1 MATSRTNGHTHNGNP
16 QSSREVHQE
25 INRICDEMDH
35 TLNEIGDYLHPKHLL
50 DFVVDSVRSGSAGS
64 TKQTVREYADRGLQ
78 SIKQHPGP
86 ALLLGGA
93 VLWYLMDQKDEDE
106 PLHRR
111 ASRSSRESRRS
122 ATYGAWEEDYDW
134 SKSPEDEQT
143 WSERAKQALEQVRST
158 VADASISAKDKVKA
172 VAGHMVGASG
182 KTREEIHAQ
191 WANLREH
198 SGSYVDARTGEPYDD
213 SYCEPFCSSSLE
225 ACAHISGEKSDDAS
239 WSGKAQDVVTSM
251 TSSLQNTGASAKEQL
266 KSLGQ
271 HLSGLVSSAGDHTG
285 RMTSSARQGVSRGWE
300 SASGGMHSAADSARH
315 GVHRVGDAMSHGV
328 SQGRDQFQRAV
339 REQPLAVGAACLG
352 LGLLAGLLAPA
363 TKQENE
369 LMGEAADR
377 LKDQAR
383 DMGGQAVERG
393 KEAAA
398 AAAGAVKKEAER
410 QGLTPE
416 KIDEAVRSK

>member
-1 MATSRTNGHTHNGNP
+1 MATSRIDGHTHNGNQ

-25 INRICDEMDH
+25 INRIRDEMDH

-50 DFVVDSVRSGSAGS
+50 DYVVDSVRSGSAGS
-64 TKQTVREYADRGLQ
+64 SKQTVREYADRGLR

-86 ALLLGGA
+86 AILLGGA
-93 VLWYLMDQKDEDE
+93 VLWYLMEQSEDE
-106 PLHRR
+106 SVQRQSTRGP
-111 ASRSSRESRRS
+111 RRS
-122 ATYGAWEEDYDW
+122 ATYGAWEEEYDW
-134 SKSPEDEQT
+134 STSPENEQT
-143 WSERAKQALEQVRST
+143 WSERAKQALEQVRT
-158 VADASISAKDKVKA
+158 TIADASITAKDKVKA

-225 ACAHISGEKSDDAS
+225 ACAHISGEKTDDAS
-239 WSGKAQDVVTSM
+239 WSGKAQDVVNSM

-266 KSLGQ
+266 RSLGK
-271 HLSGLVSSAGDHTG
+271 HLSGLVSSAGNRAG
-285 RMTSSARQGVSRGWE
+285 QLSSSLSSSSRQNMSRGWE

-315 GVHRVGDAMSHGV
+315 GVHRVGEAMSHGV

-352 LGLLAGLLAPA
+352 LGLLAGVLAPA

-383 DMGGQAVERG
+383 DMGEQAVERG
-393 KEAAA
+393 KEAAS

-416 KIDEAVRSK
+416 KIGEAVRSK